1 MKLAAAALTAALA
14 LAVQDP
20 EELSFTVLAGFTY
33 TEGMPLPQEV
43 LAYDEKVVTISGF
56 MQREFPGGGPVNQFL
71 LVNEACGCEGS
82 PMMNEVVFC
91 ALPEDVTTEVVTSI
105 VEVTGKLYV
114 GEQKEE
120 GIVIMLYT
128 MDADSIKTS
137 SVHTPE
143 VSDAR

>member
-56 MQREFPGGGPVNQFL
+56 MQREFPGGGPVNL
-71 LVNEACGCEGS
+71 LPRYPTDKAENMIHVSQPNPQQMPMTNSGS
-82 PMMNEVVFC
+82 P
-91 ALPEDVTTEVVTSI
+91 LPKMS
-105 VEVTGKLYV
+105 V
-114 GEQKEE
+114 GMAVSLAGME
-120 GIVIMLYT
+120 
-128 MDADSIKTS
+128 S
-137 SVHTPE
+137 SKYLFF
-143 VSDAR
+143 

>member
-1 MKLAAAALTAALA
+1 MKLAAAALTATLA

-20 EELSFTVLAGFTY
+20 EDLSFTVLAGFTY
-33 TEGMPLPQEV
+33 TEGMALPQEV

-56 MQREFPGGGPVNQFL
+56 MQREFPGDGPLNQFL
-71 LVNEACGCEGS
+71 LVNESCGCEGS

-91 ALPEDVTTEVVTSI
+91 ALPEDVTTEVFTCI

-120 GIVIMLYT
+120 GFVVMLYT
-128 MDADSIKTS
+128 MDADKVVATS
-137 SVHTPE
+137 ASTK
-143 VSDAR
+143 DASNAR

>member
-1 MKLAAAALTAALA
+1 MKLAAAALTALLA

-33 TEGMPLPQEV
+33 TEGQPLPQEV

-71 LVNEACGCEGS
+71 LVNESCGCEGS

-91 ALPEDVTTEVVTSI
+91 ALPEDVTTEVLTCI

-137 SVHTPE
+137 SVHTPD
-143 VSDAR
+143 SAKTR